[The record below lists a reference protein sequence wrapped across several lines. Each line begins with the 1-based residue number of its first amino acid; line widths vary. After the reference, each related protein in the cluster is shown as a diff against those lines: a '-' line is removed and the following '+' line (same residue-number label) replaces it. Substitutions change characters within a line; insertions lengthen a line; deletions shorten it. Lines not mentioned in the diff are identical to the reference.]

1 MPVPSAI
8 ADLSQSAGSNSPAG
22 SESPALLDN
31 YGRAHASFIAMLR
44 DGQGF
49 STPLDIASG
58 ATVDIGGQASFCLRI
73 TGTTT
78 ITSFGTN
85 YNGPRFLV
93 FGGAL
98 TLTHNATSLIIPGGS
113 SITTAAGDCAI
124 LVPNLATPTGWRVQD
139 YQRANGTSLVE
150 NGVQPGPIGSSGLTM
165 NAGRILGRPTGSGT
179 GAPSELTSTQVTAL
193 VDAATTTAAGKIEIA
208 DTTEA
213 QTGTNDTN
221 AITPLKLRSALSAA
235 GSAPV
240 YAPRAWCVFGPT
252 GTVIAGGNVSSV
264 TKLATGRFQVNF
276 TTNLPSAFC
285 APHADSDANS
295 SGGYAFNSTN
305 AMLNSASSVL
315 VSIVDFGGLAR
326 DPASYCSV
334 TVVG

>member
-8 ADLSQSAGSNSPAG
+8 TDLSQSAGSNSPAG

-31 YGRAHASFIAMLR
+31 YDRAHASFIAMLR

-49 STPLDIASG
+49 STPLDIASA

-98 TLTHNATSLIIPGGS
+98 TLTHNATSLIIPGGA

-139 YQRANGTSLVE
+139 YQRANGTSLAE

-165 NAGRILGRPTGSGT
+165 NAGRVLGRPAGSGT
-179 GAPSELTSTQVTAL
+179 GVPSELTSTQVTAF
-193 VDAATTTAAGKIEIA
+193 VDAASTTAAGKIEIA
-208 DTTEA
+208 DTNEA
-213 QTGTNDTN
+213 QAGTNDTN
-221 AITPLKLRSALSAA
+221 AITPLKLRSAFGA
-235 GSAPV
+235 GGTAPV
-240 YAPRAWCVFGPT
+240 FAVRAWCVFGPT
-252 GTVIAGGNVSSV
+252 GTLTTAGNVSSI

-276 TTNLPSAFC
+276 TTAIFDSFYACIAN
-285 APHADSDANS
+285 SDANS
-295 SGGYAFNSTN
+295 SGGFVFSTAN
-305 AMLNSASSVL
+305 AYQNSASSCI
-315 VSIVDFGGLAR
+315 VSIVDASGTAR
-326 DPASYCSV
+326 DPATFCSV
-334 TVVG
+334 IVVR